1 MLLIS
6 SCTGSADE
14 GSSGDEAGASGGILK
29 VALGQYP
36 PDFDVLQTV
45 TYATQFPMA
54 PVYNLLVRHNPENY
68 DEVIGD
74 LAESFEWEGDTRVI
88 FKLHE
93 GVTFHSG
100 VPFTSE
106 DVAYTFER
114 IQNPPEGISSPRRS
128 TLANVESVET
138 PDDYT
143 VIVNLKRPQPDFL
156 DLVATPFNVIYPQE
170 VAEPL
175 DESGEGMRRTAD
187 GTGPFKLKEAIEGE
201 VLTLERN
208 EDYFKDDAPLL
219 DGIEYYPIP
228 AGEQTGAALESQ
240 QIDATWFIPSPTETE
255 RLNELETLTADF
267 RSLPIFVNL
276 IVNMDNPLLTDIRV
290 REALSLAIDRAGFL
304 ESVGPIAGT
313 QFESRGL
320 MPPGSPYALTDE
332 ETASVPGYDTYP
344 GLDGDIEANRE
355 RAREL
360 LEEAG
365 AAGATFRMITRA
377 EVPAFR
383 DSATYIAEQ
392 LGQVGLEVAVE
403 SLDTGAF
410 TAASTSGGF
419 DIYPHSIALEG
430 ATPDAILGAAYTSA
444 GGRNYG
450 GWEDPAIDEAY
461 LAQSQELDEDARA
474 ELVREFQLQFM
485 NSFYHIHMA
494 FGGYGYV
501 LQDYVQGWNGE
512 GQPSLYTNMDLETVS
527 IDK

>member
-1 MLLIS
+1 
-6 SCTGSADE
+6 
-14 GSSGDEAGASGGILK
+14 
-29 VALGQYP
+29 
-36 PDFDVLQTV
+36 
-45 TYATQFPMA
+45 
-54 PVYNLLVRHNPENY
+54 
-68 DEVIGD
+68 
-74 LAESFEWEGDTRVI
+74 
-88 FKLHE
+88 
-93 GVTFHSG
+93 
-100 VPFTSE
+100 
-106 DVAYTFER
+106 
-114 IQNPPEGISSPRRS
+114 
-128 TLANVESVET
+128 
-138 PDDYT
+138 
-143 VIVNLKRPQPDFL
+143 
-156 DLVATPFNVIYPQE
+156 
-170 VAEPL
+170 
-175 DESGEGMRRTAD
+175 
-187 GTGPFKLKEAIEGE
+187 
-201 VLTLERN
+201 
-208 EDYFKDDAPLL
+208 
-219 DGIEYYPIP
+219 
-228 AGEQTGAALESQ
+228 
-240 QIDATWFIPSPTETE
+240 
-255 RLNELETLTADF
+255 
-267 RSLPIFVNL
+267 
-276 IVNMDNPLLTDIRV
+276 MDNPQLADIRV

-320 MPPGSPYALTDE
+320 MPPGSPYELTDE

-355 RAREL
+355 RARQL

-383 DSATYIAEQ
+383 DSATFIAEQ

-430 ATPDAILGAAYTSA
+430 ATPDAILGASYTST

-494 FGGYGYV
+494 FGGYGYA

-512 GQPSLYTNMDLETVS
+512 NQPSLYTNMDMETVS
-527 IDK
+527 VDR